1 MFAQFFNLW
10 EKSKVNC
17 FLWFFNKI
25 LEVLAMKSSSIR
37 FTYVKDN
44 QVPYKLQISRRDF
57 FDFMNLLAKKFP
69 DCNSASKALC
79 GIIPD
84 METLT
89 IHQVALDTV
98 DVPYIIYT
106 VDGSDVQ
113 NILKIRRTNR
123 IVWSYFMFFCD
134 KAMTVHHRK

>member
-1 MFAQFFNLW
+1 MFAQFLTF
-10 EKSKVNC
+10 EKNQRLIVSFD
-17 FLWFFNKI
+17 FLNKI

-69 DCNSASKALC
+69 DCNSTSKALC

-123 IVWSYFMFFCD
+123 IIWSYFMFFCD
-134 KAMTVHHRK
+134 KAMTVHHS

>member
-1 MFAQFFNLW
+1 LLNFLTF
-10 EKSKVNC
+10 EKNQRLIVSFD
-17 FLWFFNKI
+17 FLNKI
-25 LEVLAMKSSSIR
+25 LEVLAMKGSSIR

-69 DCNSASKALC
+69 DCNSTSKALC

-123 IVWSYFMFFCD
+123 IIWSYFMFFCD
-134 KAMTVHHRK
+134 KAMTVHQR

>member
-1 MFAQFFNLW
+1 
-10 EKSKVNC
+10 
-17 FLWFFNKI
+17 
-25 LEVLAMKSSSIR
+25 MKSSSIR

-57 FDFMNLLAKKFP
+57 FDFMSLLAKKFP
-69 DCNSASKALC
+69 DCNSTSKALC
-79 GIIPD
+79 EIIPE

-89 IHQVALDTV
+89 IQQMALDTL

-106 VDGSDVQ
+106 LADSDVK

-123 IVWSYFMFFCD
+123 IIWSYFMFFCD
-134 KAMTVHHRK
+134 KAMATHYRK

>member
-1 MFAQFFNLW
+1 
-10 EKSKVNC
+10 
-17 FLWFFNKI
+17 
-25 LEVLAMKSSSIR
+25 MKSSSIR
-37 FTYVKDN
+37 FTYVKNSRDA
-44 QVPYKLQISRRDF
+44 YKLQLSRRDF

-69 DCNSASKALC
+69 DCNSTSKALC

-123 IVWSYFMFFCD
+123 IIWSYFMFFCD